1 MDEMNR
7 KFSYELLLARSK
19 MENDMQESISYLKEN
34 MLGMLDKDTQDRLVS
49 MQKTLDFSLVDQKK
63 QR

>member
-1 MDEMNR
+1 MNR

-19 MENDMQESISYLKEN
+19 MENDMKESIDHLKQN
-34 MLGMLDKDTQDRLVS
+34 MLGMLDKDTQDRLMDMKQALNKNES
-49 MQKTLDFSLVDQKK
+49 DQKK

>member
-19 MENDMQESISYLKEN
+19 MENDMQESISYLK
-34 MLGMLDKDTQDRLVS
+34 
-49 MQKTLDFSLVDQKK
+49 
-63 QR
+63 